1 MPMPRKPG
9 YGTEW
14 KIVKDPRG
22 NRTVYTRHCDF
33 CGNYYEGCGARF
45 CGQSCAMKWVRAN
58 NKEGNY
64 HTFSS
69 GADNPKGGKWTAAKR
84 EKNSVDMKARWA
96 SGAMTGKVFTKTE
109 TSLEKTAR
117 LALEKLGISFKQKYW
132 VNKKGRNP
140 KEYDFYVPEFNL
152 LLEIDGTYWHSL
164 PENILNDAYKDE
176 LALFAGYFLQRISE
190 PVTEDA
196 IRAAIADWKKKQS
209 INQGGTPPA
218 SK

>member
-58 NKEGNY
+58 NTTGNY

-69 GADNPKGGKWTAAKR
+69 GEDNPKGGNWTAAKR
-84 EKNSVDMKARWA
+84 QKNSKDMKARWA
-96 SGAMTGKVFTKTE
+96 SGAMTGVTFTKSE
-109 TSLEKTAR
+109 TSLERTAR
-117 LALEKLGISFKQKYW
+117 QAFEKLKLAFKQKYW
-132 VNKKGRNP
+132 INVKGWNP
-140 KEYDFYVPEFNL
+140 KEYDFYLPDLHL
-152 LLEIDGTYWHSL
+152 LIEVDGTYWHSL
-164 PENILNDAYKDE
+164 PENVANDEYKDR
-176 LALFAGYFLQRISE
+176 LALQAGYALLRFPE
-190 PVTEDA
+190 PIKEDA
-196 IRAAIADWKKKQS
+196 IRAAIADWKKKQ
-209 INQGGTPPA
+209 
-218 SK
+218 